1 MHSEAAVE
9 GEVLPPSKPN
19 STANSGAANAS
30 GWSDVGP
37 IDLTVN
43 RTREQLQPQQT
54 SQWSFADTD
63 WSDDVD
69 DVDDDSGEERTARGL
84 HVEPARGRT
93 NANWSS
99 RVPSAANVSDVS
111 HVNQSSMHIR
121 RTREYGADNEHA
133 HTGERVQVQSF
144 TSITTR
150 APVGGRQEAAGAARS
165 FRSSRDPSPP
175 SATTR
180 PLPNGRNQSWQPT
193 ALAEA
198 PRATGGPSG
207 SFRAPQ
213 LPASFLRHRAQAEEI
228 RQNRTIAAP
237 HDSELDESE
246 AEELQ
251 LSAATHA
258 RHRLDPRSL
267 NRSTPGVG
275 LHSRSTY
282 K

>member
-1 MHSEAAVE
+1 MPSEAAVE
-9 GEVLPPSKPN
+9 EEVLPPSKPN
-19 STANSGAANAS
+19 STANSGAADAS

-37 IDLTVN
+37 TDLTVN
-43 RTREQLQPQQT
+43 RTRDQRQPQQT
-54 SQWSFADTD
+54 SSQWSFPDTD
-63 WSDDVD
+63 WSDVE
-69 DVDDDSGEERTARGL
+69 DDDSGGERTARGL
-84 HVEPARGRT
+84 HAEAARGRSS
-93 NANWSS
+93 ANWSS
-99 RVPSAANVSDVS
+99 RVPSAANVSNVS
-111 HVNQSSMHIR
+111 RANQSSMHIR
-121 RTREYGADNEHA
+121 RTRDYGADNEHA

-144 TSITTR
+144 TSITTLT
-150 APVGGRQEAAGAARS
+150 PIGGRQATAGAARS

-193 ALAEA
+193 AQAEA
-198 PRATGGPSG
+198 PRAAGGPSG
-207 SFRAPQ
+207 SFRTPQ
-213 LPASFLRHRAQAEEI
+213 LPASFLHHRAQAEAI

-237 HDSELDESE
+237 RDSEMDESE
-246 AEELQ
+246 AEELH

-258 RHRLDPRSL
+258 RQRLDPRSL